1 MLYTSSNMQDTH
13 EWLKGQLER
22 FNKEAYVDD
31 LALLGVKQVVEE
43 DIENYWQHM
52 LCDTYE
58 QAQAEAE
65 ECEHQFVL
73 AVDFSDLVAA
83 YEWAFTE

>member
-1 MLYTSSNMQDTH
+1 MFYVSSNTQDTH
-13 EWLKGQLER
+13 EYLKGQLER
-22 FNKEAYVDD
+22 FDKAAYVDD
-31 LALLGVKQVVEE
+31 LVLLGVNQVVTE
-43 DIENYWQHM
+43 DVANYWSHL
-52 LCDTYE
+52 LCDTFE

-65 ECEHQFVL
+65 ECEHKYVL

>member
-22 FNKEAYVDD
+22 FHKEPYIDD
-31 LALLGVKQVVEE
+31 LVLLGVKQVVEE
-43 DIENYWQHM
+43 DIENFWAHL
-52 LCDTYE
+52 LCDTFE

-65 ECEHQFVL
+65 ECNHKYVL
-73 AVDFSDLVAA
+73 AVDFTDLVAA